1 MSAALIEVTNLEY
14 GHAAGA
20 PLLTSPVTFSLNPG
34 QIIAVIGQSG
44 VGKSTLLHSL
54 FKTQLRVKGDVTF
67 PQGSNHSALKLGY
80 MPQDATGESGL
91 FTISDIVADGFTS
104 HWGFVSNRDAL
115 KKAEASLTS
124 LGLSDSAN
132 KRVMEISGGQQQ
144 RVLLARAM
152 SMGRES
158 GIILLDEPTAN
169 VDVETGKLIY
179 ETVTKEAATGSG
191 FIIATHDLDFALNK
205 ADIVISLSHKRV
217 DVIAHDDL
225 ESSGFLDSIFGEGL

>member
-1 MSAALIEVTNLEY
+1 MGTALVEVTNLEY
-14 GHAAGA
+14 GHAAGV
-20 PLLTSPVTFSLNPG
+20 PLLTRPVTFSLNPG
-34 QIIAVIGQSG
+34 QIIAAIGQSG

-54 FKTQLRVKGDVTF
+54 FKTQLRVKGDVAF
-67 PQGSNHSALKLGY
+67 PQGSKNHTLKLGY
-80 MPQDATGESGL
+80 MPQDAAGESGL
-91 FTISDIVADGFTS
+91 FTILDIVADGLTS
-104 HWGFVSNRDAL
+104 HWGFASGWEAL
-115 KKAEASLTS
+115 EKAEVSLAS
-124 LGLSDSAN
+124 LGLSDIAN
-132 KRVMEISGGQQQ
+132 KRVTEISGGQQQ

-152 SMGRES
+152 NMGRES

-169 VDVETGKLIY
+169 VDMETSKLIY
-179 ETVTKEAATGSG
+179 DAVVNAAAKGSG